1 MCVRERERADTGMF
15 SPFYQGMNTWLRGNK
30 KMTNGEC
37 VSYDNILN
45 DKQTYGWAGALQ
57 RQMQRSQYCIQY
69 SRPLQITWM
78 LLLMLCLVGMY

>member
-1 MCVRERERADTGMF
+1 MRERERADTGMF